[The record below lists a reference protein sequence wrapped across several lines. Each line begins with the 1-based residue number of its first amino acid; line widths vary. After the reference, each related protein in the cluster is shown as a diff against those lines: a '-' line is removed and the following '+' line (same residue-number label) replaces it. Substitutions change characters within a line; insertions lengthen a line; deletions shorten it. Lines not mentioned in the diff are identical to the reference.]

1 MVDSVGRK
9 KKDADRVNYN
19 ISRTIRSAV
28 LKEADK
34 IGWNEIDMI
43 EDLLRHG
50 LAAKAMLREGAI
62 SYSDFTRRSDSI
74 LDDAKSEKPTKTN
87 PDRPTP

>member
-34 IGWNEIDMI
+34 LGWNEIDMI

-50 LAAKAMLREGAI
+50 LAAKAMLKDGAI
-62 SYSDFTRRSDSI
+62 NYSDFSRRVDSI
-74 LDDAKSEKPTKTN
+74 LGEAKRESDQTDT
-87 PDRPTP
+87 TA